1 MRAGLPAH
9 QVGSQTCSH
18 RGQPRLGGQACLT
31 VIAAQLHPGWVILLN
46 AGAWLVIQL
55 GGAVFSSLVPLA
67 RFNPRGKLF
76 RAHAWEQDGRVYDRI
91 LRVHAWKRALPD
103 GAAVFRSGSRKRRM
117 SGRSPGYCTQFV
129 LETCRAELSH
139 WLALALL
146 PLFFL
151 WNPWQIA
158 LLMIPYAISTNV
170 PCIVAQRYN
179 RPRLSALA
187 SRRNDSSR
195 NHATV
200 GTWKLPTTHNQKKQR
215 VGWL

>member
-1 MRAGLPAH
+1 MTPGDLP
-9 QVGSQTCSH
+9 
-18 RGQPRLGGQACLT
+18 
-31 VIAAQLHPGWVILLN
+31 PGWAILLN

-55 GGAVFSSLVPLA
+55 GVAAFSSRVPLA
-67 RFNPRGKLF
+67 WFNPRGRLF
-76 RAHAWEQDGRVYDRI
+76 RTRTWEQDGRMYDRI

-103 GAAVFRSGSRKRRM
+103 GAALFRSGFRKRRM
-117 SGRSPGYCTQFV
+117 TGRSPSYCAQFV

-146 PLFFL
+146 PLFFI

-179 RPRLSALA
+179 RPRLSAL
-187 SRRNDSSR
+187 SNRQVDSSR
-195 NHATV
+195 DHATV
-200 GTWKLPTTHNQKKQR
+200 GAWKMQTAPRQTAQR
-215 VGWL
+215 AGKP

>member
-1 MRAGLPAH
+1 MAPGDLP
-9 QVGSQTCSH
+9 
-18 RGQPRLGGQACLT
+18 
-31 VIAAQLHPGWVILLN
+31 PGWAILLN

-55 GGAVFSSLVPLA
+55 GVAAFSSRVPLA
-67 RFNPRGKLF
+67 RFDPRGRLF
-76 RAHAWEQDGRVYDRI
+76 RARAWERDGRVYDQI
-91 LRVHAWKRALPD
+91 LRAHVWKRALPD
-103 GAAVFRSGSRKRRM
+103 GAALFRSGFRKRRM
-117 SGRSPGYCTQFV
+117 RGRSSGYCTQFV

-146 PLFFL
+146 PLFFI

-187 SRRNDSSR
+187 NRRVDLSR

-200 GTWKLPTTHNQKKQR
+200 GTWKLQTAHKKKKQR
-215 VGWL
+215 AGKP